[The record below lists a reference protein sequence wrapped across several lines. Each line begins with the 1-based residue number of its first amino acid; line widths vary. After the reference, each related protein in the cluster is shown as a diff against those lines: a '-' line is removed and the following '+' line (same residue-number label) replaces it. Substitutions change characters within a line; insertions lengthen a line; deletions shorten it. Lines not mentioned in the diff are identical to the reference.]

1 MSDMTQAVPQLAA
14 APMPAAAPPPM
25 LAAAPP
31 SAPSPVPAAGT
42 AAELP
47 PVPNY
52 SMRREVRPSQDG
64 PAEHLIVTYGTP
76 AQSIVVKPLNLG
88 EQWDL
93 AEVTG
98 ANAGNDTFQNM
109 AYTAASV
116 MQFGDVPVMPPR
128 FNRNNL
134 RTVLTRLGLD
144 GLRAV
149 SRALSEASG
158 PSAAPADQAAA
169 LATAG
174 N

>member
-1 MSDMTQAVPQLAA
+1 MSDMTPAIPQPAA
-14 APMPAAAPPPM
+14 APMPAAAPASSLVPAPG
-25 LAAAPP
+25 AIAAP
-31 SAPSPVPAAGT
+31 AVPAT
-42 AAELP
+42 VELP

-52 SMRREVRPSQDG
+52 SMRREVRGTTDG
-64 PAEHLIVTYGTP
+64 PAEHLIVTYGSP
-76 AQSIVVKPLNLG
+76 VQSIVVKPLNLG

-93 AEVTG
+93 AEITG
-98 ANAGNDTFQNM
+98 TNAGNDTFQNM

-158 PSAAPADQAAA
+158 ASAAPADQAAA